1 MIAPERACE
10 VSVPTWVENP
20 YRLVSLGEIMKTIL
34 ASGLLRHG
42 SNLML
47 YRAPA
52 GVLRDFSRNFD
63 TASTV
68 PTDTPLLSGC
78 LSALRRDCQ
87 DLGVHI
93 TLPAVKRLLERLDRG
108 MSWAELEVACADI
121 YERLGD
127 ELDGTLFLA
136 VDSRHV
142 QYYQTFEK
150 GWETVFANFPSSI
163 PDIEEASKCFA
174 LNRYTA
180 CVFHLMRV
188 AEAGLAATAK
198 RIGLTNP
205 RPGWEEAISY
215 IEGQLNKK
223 YPEMDAIFKGDVN
236 FLREIAAHM

>member
-1 MIAPERACE
+1 
-10 VSVPTWVENP
+10 
-20 YRLVSLGEIMKTIL
+20 
-34 ASGLLRHG
+34 
-42 SNLML
+42 
-47 YRAPA
+47 
-52 GVLRDFSRNFD
+52 
-63 TASTV
+63 
-68 PTDTPLLSGC
+68 
-78 LSALRRDCQ
+78 
-87 DLGVHI
+87 
-93 TLPAVKRLLERLDRG
+93 

-142 QYYQTFEK
+142 QYYQTFET

-223 YPEMDAIFKGDVN
+223 HPEMDAMFKGDVN
-236 FLREIAAHM
+236 FLREIAAHMRDVNIAWRRCVAHIESKYTEEEAERILTATKGLMEHMASKLSEVDG